1 MDGNWVRLETDA
13 TICVISTIV
22 SNSLLSH
29 RFATLDVGTTKIPVL
44 VGVVL
49 SLPETRVEDKTTA
62 SLLKLALDGFASLTS
77 EFVF

>member
-1 MDGNWVRLETDA
+1 
-13 TICVISTIV
+13 
-22 SNSLLSH
+22 
-29 RFATLDVGTTKIPVL
+29 LDVGTTKIPVL
-44 VGVVL
+44 IGVVL